1 MIWKLEIKWSKMSM
15 IKGKRAWVKMMLTK
29 RKSVVFLEV
38 EVDILFFIVNSEI
51 NSEITI
57 K

>member
-1 MIWKLEIKWSKMSM
+1 M
-15 IKGKRAWVKMMLTK
+15 IKGKRAWVKMMLTNRK
-29 RKSVVFLEV
+29 RVVLFEL